1 MNSTGKWVS
10 DMIMGHAKTINE
22 FKTELNKTQNVDIRS
37 VITKSL
43 PTISGHLRWL
53 EALRNKL
60 I

>member
-1 MNSTGKWVS
+1 
-10 DMIMGHAKTINE
+10 MGHAKTINE